1 MKNILKRA
9 GICHNL
15 WQKTFCLAVLFIT
28 TWWKLYL
35 DWVCLANRPEQTR
48 IHSGISITSF
58 LISSHHLS
66 NSCVILIWNDST
78 FVTYVFFLLNYTNLF
93 RFCII
98 KRPYKNVWTNL
109 WFCFI
114 CFSILGELV
123 FTSSCDL
130 ERIWILVRRI
140 YCMIAWRVVEDED
153 KLLN

>member
-28 TWWKLYL
+28 TWWTLYL

-66 NSCVILIWNDST
+66 NSCVIPIWNDST
-78 FVTYVFFLLNYTNLF
+78 FVTYVFFYWITQIFFYVAFVPTTMFELLYDFVLYIFQFGGN
-93 RFCII
+93 
-98 KRPYKNVWTNL
+98 
-109 WFCFI
+109 
-114 CFSILGELV
+114 
-123 FTSSCDL
+123 
-130 ERIWILVRRI
+130 
-140 YCMIAWRVVEDED
+140 
-153 KLLN
+153 

>member
-66 NSCVILIWNDST
+66 NSCVIPIWNDST
-78 FVTYVFFLLNYTNLF
+78 FVTYVFFTELHKSLSMLHSFLQRCLNKFMILFYMFFNLGAISLYFQLLF
-93 RFCII
+93 G
-98 KRPYKNVWTNL
+98 KNSN
-109 WFCFI
+109 C
-114 CFSILGELV
+114 S
-123 FTSSCDL
+123 
-130 ERIWILVRRI
+130 
-140 YCMIAWRVVEDED
+140 
-153 KLLN
+153 